1 MRATAPR
8 GTRDVLPEE
17 AARWQR
23 LEAATRRVFHTF
35 GYGEIR
41 TPMFEHTELFQRG
54 IGETTDIVQKE
65 MYTFMDRG
73 DRSLTLRPEGTA
85 PVVRAY
91 VEHKLYAGVQPVKLY
106 YIGPMFRYERPQA
119 GRYRQFHQIGAEAL
133 GSSDPALDAEMI
145 AMPITLYE
153 EMGLRDVRVLL
164 NSIGCPVCRPRYREQ
179 LRAHLAPRLDRLC
192 ATCQTRYERNPL
204 RLLDCKVPQCREL
217 TEDVPSILDFLCDE
231 CGQHFGAVRTHL
243 DRMGLTYRL
252 EKRLVRGFDYY
263 TKTVFEL
270 ISPHLGA
277 QDAVGGGGRYDGLV
291 AEMGGPD
298 TPAVGFAVGVERLL
312 LALEAEGQNT
322 EDGVARPRVYVAA
335 ISPDDRSQVVELTYR
350 LRRAGV
356 YAEMDYAGRSLR
368 AQMRAAGQRGA
379 AHVAIV
385 GGEEAQRGM
394 VRLRDMNTGAEREVA
409 MARVVEVLADG
420 R

>member
-1 MRATAPR
+1 MC
-8 GTRDVLPEE
+8 
-17 AARWQR
+17 
-23 LEAATRRVFHTF
+23 
-35 GYGEIR
+35 
-41 TPMFEHTELFQRG
+41 
-54 IGETTDIVQKE
+54 
-65 MYTFMDRG
+65 
-73 DRSLTLRPEGTA
+73 
-85 PVVRAY
+85 
-91 VEHKLYAGVQPVKLY
+91 
-106 YIGPMFRYERPQA
+106 
-119 GRYRQFHQIGAEAL
+119 
-133 GSSDPALDAEMI
+133 SSDL
-145 AMPITLYE
+145 
-153 EMGLRDVRVLL
+153 
-164 NSIGCPVCRPRYREQ
+164 
-179 LRAHLAPRLDRLC
+179 
-192 ATCQTRYERNPL
+192 
-204 RLLDCKVPQCREL
+204 
-217 TEDVPSILDFLCDE
+217 
-231 CGQHFGAVRTHL
+231 
-243 DRMGLTYRL
+243 
-252 EKRLVRGFDYY
+252 
-263 TKTVFEL
+263 FEL

-409 MARVVEVLADG
+409 LARVVEVLADG